1 MKKGIINVNFAPRNI
16 AYMGEEKIVGQADRY
31 STIPYKDIV
40 AYAAKA
46 AHVPESSIEMAME
59 SLYDAFN
66 YFVMNGHSVQIP
78 NLGTFSLRV
87 SVKTTASE
95 ADFTNRFA
103 SNYRGAHIVFQPC
116 SELKQEIASTSITTT
131 AQQDS
136 AYESTAVLAVT
147 GLRVQIGNA
156 IMNAA
161 AGAAIPAK
169 VVKRIIFTGS
179 RLYKKYLG
187 LMTIAYLKA
196 DGSTVTQNI
205 STASSYDFASA
216 RYTLDVPADCVALK
230 SVTLK
235 DAEGNNLM
243 ERTFLD
249 TVPAEP
255 KAGIL
260 VIDGTQVERGGTYKA
275 TGSTLQLTLYG
286 LNFSKLDTVM
296 VGSIE
301 TSMKSGNDTCVTVE
315 LATPQASGNYPI
327 TLLHDET
334 VTDTFNFSIGQASG
348 RIISSMTANGDSLLN
363 GSTTNIT
370 AGQNYNVAIS
380 GSGLE
385 GLSADDFTL
394 PAGTTVTIGS
404 VSNTQAQVVINN
416 AQAGALVIKDE
427 EGNSVFT
434 ANLVAVTTEIQVTGY
449 KNSLSG
455 SVRELSTSYTCD
467 QDNGFEI
474 YLVGQNLDDLTQASF
489 SGTGIS
495 GITYD
500 AESALVAGTKDGSTR
515 TLVITAGGTT
525 IGSITLVSQS
535 GGGNDD
541 DDDGAQ

>member
-348 RIISSMTANGDSLLN
+348 RIISSMTANGDPLLN